1 MNIQTPL
8 PASTAHKTFPVSLK
22 SVKWSQPT
30 LLTGI
35 DDAKPG
41 DITMLSTYYVANFY
55 ENETVAPHLDALFLV
70 GENGHEPKLYYDL
83 TGTAR
88 AQGAQILIEH
98 LYRGGGGIHSDVLDW
113 NMVFE
118 PEHYTVNVITFAG
131 VRIIMNAC
139 VLQDPEYFFDELEDY
154 EAVGREC
161 IHPCVIEVYGD
172 KSASEMKKIAMHHL
186 KYMIALLPDNLRPD
200 LNMFRFVD

>member
-1 MNIQTPL
+1 M
-8 PASTAHKTFPVSLK
+8 
-22 SVKWSQPT
+22 
-30 LLTGI
+30 
-35 DDAKPG
+35 
-41 DITMLSTYYVANFY
+41 
-55 ENETVAPHLDALFLV
+55 
-70 GENGHEPKLYYDL
+70 
-83 TGTAR
+83 
-88 AQGAQILIEH
+88 
-98 LYRGGGGIHSDVLDW
+98 HSDVLDW

-154 EAVGREC
+154 GAVGREC

-186 KYMIALLPDNLRPD
+186 KYMIALLPDDLRPD